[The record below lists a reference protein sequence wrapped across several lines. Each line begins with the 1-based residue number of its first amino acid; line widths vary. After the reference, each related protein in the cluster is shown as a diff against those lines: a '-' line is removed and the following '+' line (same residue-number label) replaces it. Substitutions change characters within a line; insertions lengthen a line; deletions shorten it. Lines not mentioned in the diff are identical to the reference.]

1 MAKTFRLLSDE
12 GLLGITYDP
21 EKREFSV
28 MEAVTK
34 EGSGEGIKVLDVSAS
49 RGEPQDD
56 SEPESEVR
64 DSICKRK
71 AVVQDRGDAE
81 IILYP
86 LFPRRVTL
94 PVRMWSLKGIAVAR
108 KGRS

>member
-21 EKREFSV
+21 KKREFSV
-28 MEAVTK
+28 VEAVTK
-34 EGSGEGIKVLDVSAS
+34 EGSGEGVRALDDSAFV
-49 RGEPQDD
+49 GEPQDD

-71 AVVQDRGDAE
+71 AIVQDKKDTE

-86 LFPRRVTL
+86 LFPRQVTL
-94 PVRMWSLKGIAVAR
+94 PVRMWSLKGTAVAR

>member
-12 GLLGITYDP
+12 GLLGITYVP

-28 MEAVTK
+28 VEAVTK
-34 EGSGEGIKVLDVSAS
+34 EGSREGIKVLDESAS

-71 AVVQDRGDAE
+71 AVLQDREDAE
-81 IILYP
+81 IILF
-86 LFPRRVTL
+86 LSFL
-94 PVRMWSLKGIAVAR
+94 GE
-108 KGRS
+108 